1 MAWVDKNEWDGPF
14 PGGYAP
20 RRGRTQRGQQNYGL
34 HRSKPSPY
42 QAMYADFPFTVWRDP
57 VTGYLLPAHDVR
69 TLWFFH
75 FFGSN
80 SDPFPAARN
89 ASWESLVENIRGT
102 TADLAVTMAQ
112 WNEAMGMIALRGGQ
126 LVRAARALRK
136 GRFRKFTRELRV
148 NPKRKHRNLTR
159 KQVVNDFSG
168 LWLEYSF
175 GWSPLFGDI
184 YNAADAIQQPLP
196 SDKFIGRGR
205 ETYARTNLEGI
216 AEWFYT
222 TGRCE
227 QGATVFLENPNLY
240 LLQQMGVANPL
251 LVAWEVIPFSFVVDW
266 VFDVS
271 AFLGSVSDFIG
282 LRLEDTYTT
291 YSVGHTSVTFGL
303 INQTGDDYLVT
314 GRCAQMRRRTGLSR
328 PMPNMS
334 FLANIGT
341 NWRRAANAVSLLGVL
356 LTGR

>member
-1 MAWVDKNEWDGPF
+1 MAWRDKSEWVHVPEGSSF
-14 PGGYAP
+14 R
-20 RRGRTQRGQQNYGL
+20 RRGFSQTGRQNYGL
-34 HRSKPSPY
+34 DRTKPSPY
-42 QAMYADFPFTVWRDP
+42 QAIFADFPSTLYTAP
-57 VTGYLLPAHDVR
+57 ETGYKVPLVDAPGLR
-69 TLWFFH
+69 FFH
-75 FFGSN
+75 YFHTV

-89 ASWESLVENIRGT
+89 QAWESLVENIRGT

-112 WNEAMGMIALRGGQ
+112 WNEALGMIALRGGQ

-136 GRFRKFTRELRV
+136 GRFRKFTKELRV

-184 YNAADAIQQPLP
+184 YNAADAIQQPIP

-205 ETYARTNLEGI
+205 ETYAFSNWYGMIEAFNTQ
-216 AEWFYT
+216 
-222 TGRCE
+222 GRCE
-227 QGATVFLENPNLY
+227 QGAEVFLDNPNLY

-251 LVAWEVIPFSFVVDW
+251 LVAWEIIPFSFVVDW

-271 AFLGSVSDFIG
+271 SFLGSMSDFLG
-282 LRLEDTYTT
+282 LRLENTYTT
-291 YSVGHTSVTFGL
+291 YSVGPSYVT
-303 INQTGDDYLVT
+303 TGIQGDPDYIIRGT
-314 GRCAQMRRRTGLSR
+314 CAQIRRRTGLSR
-328 PMPNMS
+328 PMPNLR